1 MTQATVLEI
10 GIATMKVSLLLAA
23 PVLVATMV
31 VGVLISILQ
40 AATQIQEM
48 TITFVP
54 KIMVAALVL
63 IILGPWMLN
72 LLVSFTVQLY
82 GNIPAFLR

>member
-1 MTQATVLEI
+1 
-10 GIATMKVSLLLAA
+10 
-23 PVLVATMV
+23 
-31 VGVLISILQ
+31 
-40 AATQIQEM
+40 
-48 TITFVP
+48 
-54 KIMVAALVL
+54 MVAALVL